1 MLYQEKKT
9 HTKIR
14 LRECKSKLPDH
25 GTDVFNWNQIQEQD
39 VFFRV
44 GQVCW
49 AVWQFIFFLS
59 SWAGSILQILQSDWF
74 WEWAVFLPSGPLTA
88 GGIRKNV
95 SKFSWKPFKSLFNI
109 ITQINMFWWNFSL
122 SFALPLFSLLSTRS
136 QIVPFMENLALIT
149 ALYPS
154 DSFRKKIKMLFT
166 SQGQSVL
173 GKTVPSVLCTKTS
186 GTIFFP
192 IQTDFGWWIT
202 YITFGQLKYLSP
214 APKSRKM
221 HLFSKFQNLLLLK
234 TLKQY
239 FHISNT

>member
-1 MLYQEKKT
+1 MQI
-9 HTKIR
+9 KITWSWYWSFQ
-14 LRECKSKLPDH
+14 LKSNP
-25 GTDVFNWNQIQEQD
+25 GTRCLFQSKPSLLSSMAIY
-39 VFFRV
+39 
-44 GQVCW
+44 
-49 AVWQFIFFLS
+49 FFLS

-88 GGIRKNV
+88 GGIQKNV

-154 DSFRKKIKMLFT
+154 GSFRKKIKMLFT
-166 SQGQSVL
+166 SQSQSVL

-186 GTIFFP
+186 STVFPDTDRPWLVNNIYNFWTIEV
-192 IQTDFGWWIT
+192 
-202 YITFGQLKYLSP
+202 S
-214 APKSRKM
+214 
-221 HLFSKFQNLLLLK
+221 
-234 TLKQY
+234 
-239 FHISNT
+239 